1 MKSHPHS
8 SVTEVL
14 LIAFAGLALF
24 SVPATA
30 QQDSSFDKILLGELS
45 SGDKVYAVQPAP
57 EDGWGIWVMNKEGF
71 RAAVQP
77 KPMKLQYYQD
87 ETRITDLEGAYR
99 SVTGTSDG
107 FSCTGAISPVQG
119 LEFVFEDTW
128 TVEGKNLKMTRK
140 VTVNGRGDG
149 GFATGISLALR
160 KDFVFPDIKLF
171 APGMSYGTPD
181 YLSSWA
187 PAGSENYQAGK
198 FNVREED
205 FTIPLCGIWYNDST
219 SVALFSPSPKGNTT
233 AAETADRHTTQID
246 KRFLFGMLGA
256 NNVPDEGIALSY
268 VFPGNDPSRRRYHPA
283 ENGCTQE
290 YRISFRFSREES
302 YRDFYTS
309 TWRWAWKVMN
319 PSLVTYNIDV
329 VQRSLVDHLAGLVYK
344 YEDRIGIP
352 FWTSMVTGKNF
363 GDGGLR
369 DRDAIMGFV
378 GKDLE
383 GAAML
388 IRESYEDKTERGKK
402 YYQLGTGI
410 IGSMIKYVKV
420 SPPSGEGFN
429 IDTGE
434 PSLTNSKPNHV
445 PCCNGRMYLRAF
457 TDDMRWLLTAY
468 QWELARGREH
478 YDWWRWCVQFAEWLL
493 KQQKPDGSFPRSWY
507 PGTDQIYD
515 DNYQSTYN
523 AMAFLVKVSDV
534 TGDDFWTA
542 HGGKYPFLRAAEKA
556 GDFAWETYQ
565 KNEQYVGGTIDN
577 NNVQDKEAGTLSL
590 EGYLA
595 LYENT
600 KDRKWLDRA
609 QAAGNYAET
618 YIYGWN
624 VPMPDDQADE
634 TLQWKKDASTV
645 GVSKISTQGSGVD
658 QWMAGDVD
666 EYARLYKY
674 SGDPHYKEIAAL
686 LLHNTKNMV
695 ALPGRLW
702 DLYEPGA
709 QQEHWMISF
718 HRGQARHR
726 GALPWVTVNHIT
738 GIFGL
743 RDFDLELYKEIAGSG
758 KSK

>member
-1 MKSHPHS
+1 
-8 SVTEVL
+8 V
-14 LIAFAGLALF
+14 
-24 SVPATA
+24 
-30 QQDSSFDKILLGELS
+30 
-45 SGDKVYAVQPAP
+45 
-57 EDGWGIWVMNKEGF
+57 
-71 RAAVQP
+71 
-77 KPMKLQYYQD
+77 
-87 ETRITDLEGAYR
+87 
-99 SVTGTSDG
+99 
-107 FSCTGAISPVQG
+107 
-119 LEFVFEDTW
+119 
-128 TVEGKNLKMTRK
+128 
-140 VTVNGRGDG
+140 
-149 GFATGISLALR
+149 
-160 KDFVFPDIKLF
+160 
-171 APGMSYGTPD
+171 
-181 YLSSWA
+181 
-187 PAGSENYQAGK
+187 NYQAGK

-205 FTIPLCGIWYNDST
+205 FTIPLCGIWYYDST
-219 SVALFSPSPKGNTT
+219 SVTLFNPSPKGNTT
-233 AAETADRHTTQID
+233 ASETVDLHATQMD

-256 NNVPDEGIALSY
+256 NNIQNEGIALSY
-268 VFPGNDPSRRRYHPA
+268 VFPGTEPFRRRYHPV
-283 ENGCTQE
+283 ENGFTQE
-290 YRISFRFSREES
+290 YRITCRFGRQES
-302 YRDFYTS
+302 YREYYTS
-309 TWRWAWKVMN
+309 TWRWAWEVMN
-319 PSLVTYNIDV
+319 PSLVTYDMDI

-344 YEDRIGIP
+344 YEDRTGIP

-388 IRESYEDKTERGKK
+388 IRASYEDKTARGKK
-402 YYQLGTGI
+402 LYQVGTDI

-445 PCCNGRMYLRAF
+445 PCCNGRMYIRAF

-507 PGTDQIYD
+507 PGTDQVYD

-556 GDFAWETYQ
+556 GDFVWEAYQ

-577 NNVQDKEAGTLSL
+577 NNIQDKEAGTLSL

-600 KDRKWLDRA
+600 KDRKWLERA
-609 QAAGNYAET
+609 TSAANYAET

-624 VPMPDDQADE
+624 VPMPDDQANE
-634 TLQWKKDASTV
+634 TLQWKKEASTT

-666 EYARLYKY
+666 EYARLFKY
-674 SGDPHYKEIAAL
+674 TGDQHYKEIAAL

-718 HRGQARHR
+718 YRGQARHR
-726 GALPWVTVNHIT
+726 GALPWVTVNHLT

-743 RDFDLELYKEIAGSG
+743 KDFDLDLYKEIAGSG
-758 KSK
+758 NSK